1 MKDIDWVAEVA
12 NGTVTGFER
21 SASGR
26 SRATWFVE
34 VERDDGERVDLVL
47 RRDTGDGP
55 LSGTEIDLR
64 RESEI
69 YRALEGTDVLI
80 PRLLAVAP
88 DGDAVLVE
96 RSRGEENVNM
106 LSSDDRA
113 ALAESFVAALATLH
127 NVDPSTLAV
136 PGSDDAD
143 PARIDLDLWRRIFEE
158 HVTRPAPWVRYAFDW
173 LHRHAPLPAAR
184 AVLCHGDVG
193 PGNFLFEGTE
203 VTAILDWEFA
213 HVGDPMD
220 DLAWLSIR
228 GGLLMPFGDLTTML
242 RSYTDHTGIKVD
254 ADRVRYYQL
263 LVLVRMAVSCLV
275 ALERRAGG
283 MDASTYF
290 MLLPLLEALA
300 APILVERDGVA
311 LDEVAPPAEGPG
323 ADAEVIETLLS
334 SLTQVVMPALA
345 GEKAAADRA
354 NGMMMLLV
362 HLQASDKVGAEVR
375 AAELDDLAGL
385 LGDRPATERDG
396 LGALDDRL
404 RAEPGASAEVL
415 RYLGRRAR
423 RQLPLWPL
431 VAGLA
436 ANPIP
441 PVAAT

>member
-1 MKDIDWVAEVA
+1 MSDMDWIAEVT
-12 NGTVTGFER
+12 NGTVTRFER

-34 VERDDGERVDLVL
+34 VERGGERVDLVL

-80 PRLLAVAP
+80 PRLVAVAP
-88 DGDAVLVE
+88 DGGAVLVE
-96 RSRGEENVNM
+96 RSRGEENVTT
-106 LSSDDRA
+106 LSGDDRA
-113 ALAESFVAALATLH
+113 ALAESFIAALSTLH
-127 NVDPSTLAV
+127 DVDPSTL
-136 PGSDDAD
+136 PLPPHDGRD
-143 PARIDLDLWRRIFEE
+143 PARADVELWRRIFEQ

-173 LHRHAPLPAAR
+173 LHRHAPLPAER

-193 PGNFLFEGTE
+193 PGNFLFEGTQ

-220 DLAWLSIR
+220 DLAWLTIR
-228 GGLLMPFGDLTTML
+228 GGLLQPFGDLTAML
-242 RSYTDHTGIKVD
+242 RSYTEHTGIKVD

-300 APILVERDGVA
+300 APLLAERDGVA
-311 LDEVAPPAEGPG
+311 LDDVAPPAERPG
-323 ADAEVIETLLS
+323 GDAEVIEALLEA
-334 SLTQVVMPALA
+334 LTQVVMPALA

-354 NGMMMLLV
+354 GGMMMLLL
-362 HLQASDKVGAEVR
+362 HLQASDKVGVEVR
-375 AAELDDLAGL
+375 AAELDDLSGV
-385 LGDRPATERDG
+385 LGSRPPTERDG
-396 LGALDDRL
+396 LRVLDDRL
-404 RAEPGASAEVL
+404 RAEPGPSAEIL

-431 VAGLA
+431 VAGIA
-436 ANPIP
+436 SSPIP
-441 PVAAT
+441 PVTAT